1 MILITIDTKSRR
13 PLFEQIVEQVR
24 SMIES
29 GGLKEGE
36 KLPSTR
42 KLAENIGVNRATV
55 YRAYEELWAAGYI
68 EAVAGGY
75 SRVRKR
81 IDPVQKNEDTSG
93 DCFDWNG
100 HLSDAFLSISESR
113 LFSFAQLGKLIDF
126 RSLSPDSDLLPVED
140 FRRSMNAVIQS
151 EGPSILQYGDPSGY
165 RLLREFLARQMKQ
178 HGIQALADEIVLTN
192 GMQNGIELVCRLLTN
207 PGDLVLVESPTYAS
221 ALSLMNYLGV
231 KVHGVPMT
239 AEGID
244 LNELETALRKLKPK
258 LIYSMPTFHN
268 PTGISTSQSHRE
280 RLLGI
285 CERYGVPLVED
296 GFEEEMKYFGKAVL
310 PVKSMDRKQQ
320 VIYLGTFS
328 KVLFPGLRI
337 GWIVA
342 PGTLAE
348 KLKWMKEVTDLSG
361 SPLMQAAVFRFCDQ
375 GFYELHKKRIHRAYR
390 KRMQVALAACREFLP
405 PELVLFTKPEGG
417 YLIWLT
423 TCFHI
428 EREAELNQK
437 FIEAGVAVS
446 LGSRFFAVD
455 PEEAHFRVSIAHRKE
470 DEIVAGIKRIGEVIQ
485 NFN

>member
-1 MILITIDTKSRR
+1 MILITIDTKSRH
-13 PLFEQIVEQVR
+13 PLFEQIVDQIR
-24 SMIES
+24 SLIES

-36 KLPSTR
+36 VLPSTR
-42 KLAENIGVNRATV
+42 KLAENVGVNRATV

-81 IDPVQKNEDTSG
+81 IDPVKQQAEIVVDRFG
-93 DCFDWNG
+93 WEG
-100 HLSDAFLSISESR
+100 HLSDAFMSISQTR
-113 LFSFAQLGKLIDF
+113 LFSSAQLDGLIDF

-140 FRRSMNAVIQS
+140 FRRSMNAVIQT
-151 EGPSILQYGDPSGY
+151 EGASVLQYGDPAGY
-165 RLLREFLARQMKQ
+165 LPLRELLARQMKQ
-178 HGIQALADEIVLTN
+178 HGIHTSADEIVLTN

-207 PGDLVLVESPTYAS
+207 PGDCVFVESPTYAS
-221 ALSLMNYLGV
+221 ALTMMNYLGL
-231 KVHGVPMT
+231 KVQGISMT
-239 AEGID
+239 SASMNLD
-244 LNELETALRKLKPK
+244 ELEASLRKQKPK

-280 RLLGI
+280 RLLRI

-320 VIYLGTFS
+320 LIYLGTFS
-328 KVLFPGLRI
+328 KILFPGLRI

-342 PGTLAE
+342 PVTLAE
-348 KLKWMKEVTDLSG
+348 KLRRMKEVTDLSG
-361 SPLMQAAVFRFCDQ
+361 SPLTQAAVFRFCDQ

-390 KRMQVALAACREFLP
+390 KRMQLALAACREFLP
-405 PELVLFTKPEGG
+405 QQQVQFTRPEGG

-423 TCFHI
+423 TCFPL

-437 FIEAGVAVS
+437 LIGTGVAVS
-446 LGSRFFAVD
+446 PGSRFFAAD
-455 PEEAHFRVSIAHRKE
+455 PEKAHFRLSIAHRKE
-470 DEIVAGIKRIGEVIQ
+470 DEIVEGIKRIAEVIQ